1 MQGQIQIYPE
11 MNESTVWCL
20 LHITFY
26 RQTFPYDSY
35 LRYYIKRVLENFS
48 LQYQYNIKQISNES
62 KEKMS
67 ISGLLVDPI
76 PNSAHYHHM
85 NCVADSKE
93 KY

>member
-62 KEKMS
+62 KEKCQ
-67 ISGLLVDPI
+67 LVD
-76 PNSAHYHHM
+76 YW
-85 NCVADSKE
+85 
-93 KY
+93 